1 MQAAFSNVAT
11 MPIDYFI
18 DETFHAP
25 SNPGGSHFYVFALV
39 GLERENL
46 RHYREEL
53 RRLVVRSRWHSSEML
68 GKQSGRDRFRKTVMY
83 FSEFAHLHIFVVN
96 QIPEADRTGENTR
109 RKLITFIVR
118 NMLTRDSESFL
129 IFENRGSSGQK
140 NQDLE
145 TLRGTLSLEQR
156 SKVRFLEPANEE
168 LLWLPDM
175 LASAYRYHLTGKSN
189 ELFEMFVTKPEVIM
203 V

>member
-1 MQAAFSNVAT
+1 
-11 MPIDYFI
+11 MPIDYFA

-46 RHYREEL
+46 RHHREML
-53 RRLVVRSRWHSSEML
+53 QSLVFRSKWHSSEML
-68 GKQSGRDRFRKTVMY
+68 GKQSGRDRFRKTVLH
-83 FSEFAHLHIFVVN
+83 FSKFAHSYIFVVQ
-96 QIPEADRTGENTR
+96 QIPESDRTGEKTR
-109 RKLITFIVR
+109 RKLITFIVQ
-118 NMLTRDSESFL
+118 NMLARDPKSFL
-129 IFENRGSSGQK
+129 IFENRGSLGQK

-145 TLRGTLSLEQR
+145 TLRNTLSPQQR
-156 SKVRFLEPANEE
+156 SQVRFQEPANEE

-175 LASAYRYHLTGKSN
+175 LASAYRYHLTGKSD
-189 ELFEMFVTKPEVIM
+189 ELFEMFVTKPEVIR